1 VGNTPRRRSIGLTSS
16 LFPLLLVLLLASAPR
31 ARCYRVLYAE
41 QYYRLY
47 HQHFYQYPEDTMEN
61 IYYLEQA
68 LKADFANPLYALA
81 RIKDRQQWAQY
92 RTLFKMH
99 ANLKLTE
106 LYLTLGSKYD
116 KMAAY
121 FYNAPWKRQNLESLE
136 QAESAYRLALGY
148 WRESLRWAAML
159 PRLRYN
165 LEQVQR
171 WEDEWKRVVTG
182 ELDYRQIIDGHL
194 RRLARVRAGFQAMDE
209 NTY

>member
-1 VGNTPRRRSIGLTSS
+1 MGKTSRRRCPGLPPALS
-16 LFPLLLVLLLASAPR
+16 LLTLLLLLASAPQ
-31 ARCYRVLYAE
+31 ARSYRVLYAE
-41 QYYRLY
+41 QLYKLY

-61 IYYLEQA
+61 IAYLEMA

-81 RIKDRQQWAQY
+81 RIADRQEWAQY

-121 FYNAPWKRQNLESLE
+121 FYNAPWKRQNLESLQ

-148 WRESLRWAAML
+148 WQESLRWAAVL

-165 LEQVQR
+165 LEQIQR
-171 WEDEWKRVVTG
+171 WEDEWKRIVTG
-182 ELDYRQIIDGHL
+182 ELDYRQIIGGHL
-194 RRLARVRAGFQAMDE
+194 QRLARVRAEFQAMDSS
-209 NTY
+209 TY

>member
-1 VGNTPRRRSIGLTSS
+1 VGNPSRHRSRRLPSALVPI
-16 LFPLLLVLLLASAPR
+16 FLVLLLAPAAP
-31 ARCYRVLYAE
+31 ARSYRVLYAE
-41 QYYRLY
+41 QYYKLY
-47 HQHFYQYPEDTMEN
+47 HQHFYQYPEDTLEN
-61 IYYLEQA
+61 IQYLESA

-81 RIKDRQQWAQY
+81 RIEDRQQWAQY

-99 ANLKLTE
+99 ANLKLVE

-116 KMAAY
+116 KRVAY

-148 WRESLRWAAML
+148 WSEALGWAARI

-165 LEQVQR
+165 LEQIQR
-171 WEDEWKRVVTG
+171 WEDEWKRIVTG

-194 RRLARVRAGFQAMDE
+194 LRLARVRAEFQAMDST
-209 NTY
+209 TY